1 MSISR
6 QDAWALKRALTRNS
20 LQDVEMSAGVAM
32 ILKLIDPNTPEGW
45 ARLSDLINADPQ
57 TQAAVLA
64 EDPKTPP
71 AKLFSANNYYVPPLK
86 TYARLS
92 EKACAEAAQVGS
104 WLNDYMAWAVKR
116 SPMTPPIFLEA
127 GGLWLI
133 GLAVARRVCIQI
145 HDRVYPHLYILWV
158 ATTTRYAKSTGL
170 SAVNHV
176 ARAAMPHMIMPQE
189 STPEALVESMAGK
202 LPDNFTDLRPRDQ
215 SMIKSGQK
223 FAAQRGLLID
233 EASSLLGAAKKDYM
247 AGLQEW
253 LLQAYDAPDRKERNT
268 RGGGMVIVRRIALS
282 ILGATTPAAM
292 GRTVTADRWEDG
304 EMARYA
310 LLFPE
315 DLMKFDDSIG
325 DYDPPPAI
333 VEHLRNL
340 HDILPQPKEADF
352 MADDEPEQVV
362 YFASMTDAARTAF
375 RAYRKAMTEMVDA
388 DLDVRLHGNY
398 GRLPVQALK
407 VALALACSEWLAA
420 GDPQSRPVITL
431 GCWAKAQT
439 IVESW
444 RASVHRLLPVLSESL
459 DSRTQTR
466 VLALLKT
473 APGGLTLR
481 DISRSTGVSVKHL
494 HSALDVLIESSLIEA
509 VDWQN
514 PSGGPK
520 TKIYQRVVSA
530 DSAD

>member
-6 QDAWALKRALTRNS
+6 QDAWALKRALTRMS
-20 LQDVEMSAGVAM
+20 LQDVEMSAGVSM
-32 ILKLIDPNTPEGW
+32 LLKLVDPNTPEGW

-86 TYARLS
+86 AYARLS
-92 EKACAEAAQVGS
+92 EKACAEAQTVGR
-104 WLNDYMAWAVKR
+104 WLNDYMDWAVKR
-116 SPMTPPIFLEA
+116 SPMTPPLFLQA
-127 GGLWLI
+127 GGLWLL
-133 GLAVARRVCIQI
+133 GLAVARRVCIQL
-145 HDRVYPHLYILWV
+145 HDRVYPHLYILWI

-170 SAVNHV
+170 SAVNHL

-189 STPEALVESMAGK
+189 STPEALIESMAGK
-202 LPDNFTDLRPRDQ
+202 LPENFNELRPRDQ
-215 SMIKSGQK
+215 QLLQKGQK
-223 FAAQRGLLID
+223 FAAQRGILVD

-304 EMARYA
+304 DMARYA

-315 DLMKFDDSIG
+315 DLMKFDDTIG
-325 DYDPPPAI
+325 DYEPPPHVI
-333 VEHLRNL
+333 EHLRQL
-340 HDILPQPKEADF
+340 HEILPQPKEAEF
-352 MADDEPEQVV
+352 MADDEPEQIV
-362 YFASMTDAARTAF
+362 YYASMTDAARAAF
-375 RAYRKAMTEMVDA
+375 RSYRKAMTEMVDA

-398 GRLPVQALK
+398 GRLPTQALK
-407 VALALACSEWLAA
+407 VALILACSEWAA
-420 GDPQSRPVITL
+420 ANDPQSRPVITL
-431 GCWAKAQT
+431 GCWARAQE

-466 VLALLKT
+466 VLSVLNN
-473 APGGLTLR
+473 APGGMTLR
-481 DISRSTGVSVKHL
+481 DISRSIGVSVKHL
-494 HSALDVLIESSLIEA
+494 NSAMDVLVESGLVEA
-509 VDWQN
+509 IDFKN
-514 PSGGPK
+514 PAGGAK
-520 TKIYQRVVSA
+520 TKIYQKVVSEN
-530 DSAD
+530 